1 MINMSGKP
9 LYDQSAVREVLPQ
22 AEPFVFVDRVMEMN
36 AGENIIA
43 EKDLM
48 QDEVFFAGHFPGRP
62 LMPGVLVSEALAQ
75 TSGLL
80 LGLSS
85 SQGDKDKQGYFLASV
100 NMKYLSV
107 ARPGDTLRLESRLV
121 KGFADMYMFDVTA
134 SVGDLKVAKGSLSL
148 ARERR

>member
-1 MINMSGKP
+1 MSDKP
-9 LYDQSAVREVLPQ
+9 IYDQSAVREVLPQ
-22 AEPFVFVDRVMEMN
+22 AEPFVFVDRVMEIN

-48 QDEVFFAGHFPGRP
+48 KDEVFFAGHFPGRP

-107 ARPGDTLRLESRLV
+107 ARPGDTLRLESRLI
-121 KGFADMYMFDVTA
+121 KGFAGMYMFDVTA
-134 SVGDLKVAKGSLSL
+134 SVGDIKVAKGTLSL
-148 ARERR
+148 AQEK

>member
-1 MINMSGKP
+1 MSGKP

>member
-1 MINMSGKP
+1 MSGKP

-62 LMPGVLVSEALAQ
+62 LMPGVLISEALAQ

-134 SVGDLKVAKGSLSL
+134 FVGDLKVAKGSLSL
-148 ARERR
+148 AQERKDRL